1 MSAHVNGLIPW
12 TARLEAISEPLV
24 GGKAWNLFRLQRL
37 GLPVPRWWVVPTP
50 VFDAVLAPR
59 RENLEGMLAGIDFT
73 DQTTLD
79 QAAARIRDIILAA
92 AAPAETQGLTEAIL
106 GISGGTSR
114 FSVRSSVVGEDSAQ
128 HSFAGLMDS
137 FLNVPV
143 AGIAEAI
150 SKVWAS
156 SFSARAL
163 SYRHRKGLS
172 LTRITAGVIIQEM
185 VDAATA
191 GILFTADPES
201 REAACVISAGF
212 GLGEGVVSNTVE
224 TDTYRIG
231 RHLGHISKEVAI
243 KTTRIIR
250 QAGGGTRAEAL
261 TEDLKRQQVLSD
273 QQIRELGA
281 AGIKLEQY
289 FGLPQDIEWAFD
301 ASGRL
306 FFLQARPI
314 VFPERAAPGTVRIW
328 DNSNIVEGY
337 PGITLPLTFS
347 FIRQAYEHLFRNAT
361 LSFLLFKKEIQQDL
375 PIFENMVG
383 LLHGRVYYNLLN
395 WYRMMSYL
403 PGYKNYRKAW
413 DQMIGISER
422 VEFPPSHLSLANRG
436 FCLLAAAWHLLGTRR
451 HARRFYAIFRPV
463 YEYYRGLEGAAA
475 SEDDLL
481 AWYRGLKADLIDRW
495 HLTLFNDFCA
505 IRYFDWLQKICST
518 WGPAGS
524 PHLPNDLVCG
534 ERGMESVAPVYTLV
548 RIAARLRQDP
558 VLLELFEQ
566 GDNDAVWQT
575 IIHDE
580 RYRALKAELEAYL
593 QAYGDRGVEELKL
606 EKPSFRDQPA
616 TLVSI
621 IRNYCRIGLSVE
633 AMEAGNRE
641 TRAQAE
647 AAMHERLQGSLL
659 KRLLFRFVLQNARRA
674 IANRENMRFDRS
686 RVYGLVRRM
695 FQRLGKLFAQ
705 KGVLEQSSDI
715 FYLTV
720 AEVFGFVE
728 GAALTLDLKSLV
740 ALRKAE
746 YARFA
751 GLHLKNRLLTTGLPY
766 LSPLEE
772 LEKGLSTGNTLQGTG
787 CSSGVAEGVARVVL
801 SAAAAPAGGEYIL
814 VAQATDP
821 GWVFLMIGS
830 KGIVVERGSLL
841 SHTAIIGRELGIP
854 TIVGVKDAT
863 RLIPDG
869 ALLTIDGKTGTIRWR

>member
-1 MSAHVNGLIPW
+1 MSSQRNGLIPW
-12 TARLEAISEPLV
+12 TAHLEDISEPLV

-37 GLPVPRWWVVPTP
+37 GLPVPKWCVVPSP
-50 VFDAVLAPR
+50 VFHAVLAPL
-59 RENLEGMLAGIDFT
+59 RETIEGLLAGVDFT
-73 DQTTLD
+73 DQTSLD
-79 QAAARIRDIILAA
+79 QATAMIRNLILKAEG
-92 AAPAETQGLTEAIL
+92 PGETQGLTEKAPEI
-106 GISGGTSR
+106 IGGTTH

-137 FLNVPV
+137 FLNVP
-143 AGIAEAI
+143 AERVGEAVR
-150 SKVWAS
+150 KVWAS
-156 SFSARAL
+156 SFSSRAL

-172 LTRITAGVIIQEM
+172 LTRISAGVIIQEM
-185 VDAATA
+185 VDTVAA

-201 REAACVISAGF
+201 REATCVISAGF

-224 TDTYRIG
+224 TDTYRIESD
-231 RHLGHISKEVAI
+231 LGHTSKEVAV

-250 QAGGGTRAEAL
+250 QVEGGTRAEVL
-261 TEDLKRQQVLSD
+261 EEDLKMQQVLSD

-281 AGIKLEQY
+281 AGIKIEKY

-301 ASGRL
+301 EKGRL

-314 VFPERAAPGTVRIW
+314 IFPEQATPGTVRIW

-361 LSFLLFKKEIQQDL
+361 LSFLLFKKEIQKDL
-375 PIFENMVG
+375 TIFENMVG
-383 LLHGRVYYNLLN
+383 LIQGRVYYNLLN

-422 VEFPPSHLSLANRG
+422 VEFPPSHLNLANRV
-436 FCLLAAAWHLLGTRR
+436 FCLLAAAWHLLDPRR

-463 YEYYRGLEGAAA
+463 YEHYRGLDFATA
-475 SEDDLL
+475 SEDDIL
-481 AWYRGLKADLIDRW
+481 AGYRGLQADLIDHW
-495 HLTLFNDFCA
+495 HITLFNDFCA
-505 IRYFDWLQKICST
+505 IRYFDWLQKIRSK
-518 WGPAGS
+518 WGPEGS
-524 PHLPNDLVCG
+524 PNIPNDLVCW
-534 ERGMESVAPVYTLV
+534 EHGMESVAPVYSLV
-548 RIAARLRQDP
+548 RIAEVLRNDP
-558 VLLELFEQ
+558 VLRELFEQ
-566 GDNDAVWQT
+566 GDNETVWKT
-575 IIHDE
+575 ITQDK
-580 RYRALKAELEAYL
+580 RYSTLKRELEAYL

-616 TLVSI
+616 ILVGI
-621 IRNYCRIGLSVE
+621 IRNYCRMALSVE

-647 AAMHERLQGSLL
+647 AAMDESLEGFPL
-659 KRLLFRFVLQNARRA
+659 RRLLFRFVLRNSRRA
-674 IANRENMRFDRS
+674 IANRENMRFERS

-695 FQRLGKLFAQ
+695 FQRLGQLFAQ
-705 KGVLEQSSDI
+705 KGVLERASDI

-728 GAALTLDLKSLV
+728 GAALTVDLKSLV
-740 ALRKAE
+740 ALRQAE
-746 YARFA
+746 YAKFA
-751 GLHLKNRLLTTGLPY
+751 EVHLKNRILTTGIPY
-766 LSPLEE
+766 LSSLEE
-772 LEKGLSTGNTLQGTG
+772 LEKPIPTGNTLQGTG

-801 SAAAAPAGGEYIL
+801 SASTAPAGGEYIL

-854 TIVGVKDAT
+854 TIVSVKDAT
-863 RLIPDG
+863 RIIPDG
-869 ALLTIDGKTGTIRWR
+869 ARLTIDGKTGIIRWQ